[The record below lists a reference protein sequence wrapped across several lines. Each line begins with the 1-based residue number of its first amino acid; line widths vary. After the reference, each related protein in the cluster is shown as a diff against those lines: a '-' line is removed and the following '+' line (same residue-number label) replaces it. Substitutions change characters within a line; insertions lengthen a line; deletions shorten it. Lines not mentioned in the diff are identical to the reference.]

1 MGDSSESAAAYTS
14 RFLESFYS
22 DNLIEAFRLLVQ
34 AGRLYTESVLGAEAL
49 RLLNE
54 KPEAKT
60 VRLNVTSA
68 DKCLQM
74 LSDYDSWT
82 LLRDENSIQTWSQEA
97 NGDFF
102 VRAEMTIHKP
112 VFPVLALFSEVDLLK
127 QL

>member
-1 MGDSSESAAAYTS
+1 MGDISESAAAYTS
-14 RFLESFYS
+14 RFLENFYS

-34 AGRLYTESVLGAEAL
+34 AGRLYTDSVLGAEDL

-54 KPEAKT
+54 KPEAKV
-60 VRLNVTSA
+60 VRLNVASA

-74 LSDYDSWT
+74 LSDYDSWK
-82 LLRDENSIQTWSQEA
+82 LLRDEHSIQTWSQEA

>member
-1 MGDSSESAAAYTS
+1 MLGKES
-14 RFLESFYS
+14 
-22 DNLIEAFRLLVQ
+22 
-34 AGRLYTESVLGAEAL
+34 L

-54 KPEAKT
+54 KPEAEV
-60 VRLNVTSA
+60 VRLNVASA

-102 VRAEMTIHKP
+102 VRAEMTVHKS

>member
-60 VRLNVTSA
+60 VRQNVTSA

>member
-1 MGDSSESAAAYTS
+1 MGDISESAAAYTS